1 MITAPAVNLDVSMQF
16 RLIDI
21 RNVGDEEARLSA

>member
-1 MITAPAVNLDVSMQF
+1 MITAPAVNLDVSTQS